1 MKSQYQ
7 TDLIEIINK
16 LIVPLEGIK
25 NLSLD
30 NLNDE
35 KLLKSFKSIQDNISK
50 GISHIKKEVEI
61 LSKDAEWNT
70 LNVSFFGETNA
81 GKSTLIEAL
90 TNGDGKSIGE
100 GRKDFTQTVES
111 RAYKNIQ
118 LMDMPGIEGNEETVI
133 ENIRHAVNKSHVVF
147 YVIGTNKEPEEGT
160 ITKVKSFLKDNAEV
174 YSLIN
179 VRGKPTVY
187 KYKPLIDKNIL
198 TIEARI
204 QSRFEELLG
213 GNYSGNII
221 VNGYLALLTSNNL
234 ENTRFEK
241 DQIKALEIFG
251 DKTQVENFSGIN
263 RINKIIGKLGS
274 ENDEVIKS
282 LEENRA
288 NLLLLPNRRD
298 LDSVIREIDNL
309 INKYLESERSD
320 KIKISNTY
328 KFLKSLEEIR
338 ANVLNENEQLSKTIN
353 EIDNLTEKYLEEVNS
368 IIKKYYSEIN
378 NYLSLNINKLKSELK
393 KAISDSI
400 DDEDGELDIKI
411 KLYKIKKEQS
421 KDLKKGMENLLS
433 SMESEIE
440 GKIKEF
446 KNRISLLTISLNLEG
461 EFNLENILEALEF
474 NFKYILGEI
483 LDVGLSI
490 WGVVLAFGINPIL
503 GIVTGVLTLARKIW
517 DWFYSDPAQR
527 KREAK
532 QKANNEINSSI
543 KNLEKKVKNK
553 FDREFSK
560 INRDINKPVKQL
572 KNSIKGIK
580 SINLSIDDKIA
591 AIKTAKTDLSLL
603 LTKEILGTE
612 VTFSYI
618 DLHLSMIVI
627 IGMKVNDEV
636 KKHIANK
643 FRVKTVILYSSC
655 SEWRNKDDFNY
666 RTINALLLDNRCN
679 ADKEL

>member
-1 MKSQYQ
+1 M
-7 TDLIEIINK
+7 
-16 LIVPLEGIK
+16 
-25 NLSLD
+25 
-30 NLNDE
+30 
-35 KLLKSFKSIQDNISK
+35 
-50 GISHIKKEVEI
+50 
-61 LSKDAEWNT
+61 
-70 LNVSFFGETNA
+70 
-81 GKSTLIEAL
+81 
-90 TNGDGKSIGE
+90 
-100 GRKDFTQTVES
+100 
-111 RAYKNIQ
+111 
-118 LMDMPGIEGNEETVI
+118 
-133 ENIRHAVNKSHVVF
+133 
-147 YVIGTNKEPEEGT
+147 
-160 ITKVKSFLKDNAEV
+160 
-174 YSLIN
+174 
-179 VRGKPTVY
+179 
-187 KYKPLIDKNIL
+187 

-221 VNGYLALLTSNNL
+221 VNGYLALLTSDNL
-234 ENTRFEK
+234 ENRFEK